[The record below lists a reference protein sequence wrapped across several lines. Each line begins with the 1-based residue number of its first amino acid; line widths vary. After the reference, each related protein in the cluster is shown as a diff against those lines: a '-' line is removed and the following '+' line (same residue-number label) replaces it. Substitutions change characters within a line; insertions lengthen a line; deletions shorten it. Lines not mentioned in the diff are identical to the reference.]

1 MARHLRWLSLA
12 LLGCASGPSTNP
24 NPAPVTTTPGAA
36 YFLGSEWGLTSLGGT
51 PINQDAVPTLAFA
64 EAGKVSGNA
73 SCNRFTGPVELGDG
87 TIRVGTLATTR
98 MACAPEI
105 APQESA
111 YLVALQNAE
120 RVVIQGQEL
129 LVYTRSL
136 EKPLRFERRR

>member
-1 MARHLRWLSLA
+1 
-12 LLGCASGPSTNP
+12 
-24 NPAPVTTTPGAA
+24 
-36 YFLGSEWGLTSLGGT
+36 
-51 PINQDAVPTLAFA
+51 
-64 EAGKVSGNA
+64 
-73 SCNRFTGPVELGDG
+73 
-87 TIRVGTLATTR
+87 

-120 RVVIQGQEL
+120 RVVIEGKEL